1 MDLLVALDERGVA
14 TLTLD
19 RPRRRNAL
27 DRELVTEIAATLRR
41 FDADS
46 GVRVVTLRG
55 SGGNFCAGADIAWM
69 RALAEAPPAER
80 LEDSSALAEMF
91 HALHSLTK
99 PTVALVEGAAFGGAV
114 GLVACCDVAIAES
127 SAKFSASEVRLGLL
141 PAVVGPYVVRAIG
154 ARAARA
160 FILTAEAICAEEAL
174 RIGLVQRVAS
184 DGALEAARDR
194 VVEALLLGAPCA
206 QTDAKALV
214 ELCSRRVLDADL
226 RQETAQLLAARLAS
240 AEGAEGLNAFL
251 ERRAPAWR
259 APGA

>member
-27 DRELVTEIAATLRR
+27 DRGLVTEIAATLRR

-55 SGGNFCAGADIAWM
+55 SGGNFCAGADLAWM
-69 RALAEAPPAER
+69 RALVEAPPAER
-80 LEDSSALAEMF
+80 LEDCAALAELF
-91 HALHSLTK
+91 HALYSLTK

-127 SAKFSASEVRLGLL
+127 GAKFSASEVRLGLL

-160 FILTAEAICAEEAL
+160 FILTAEPICAGEAL

-184 DGALEAARDR
+184 DLEAERHR
-194 VVEALLLGAPCA
+194 VVEALLLGAPRA

-214 ELCSRRVLDADL
+214 ELCARRVLDADL